1 MIQDKLR
8 NNDYYDVDN
17 QVNKCEDKVN
27 DFRNNYINNEIK
39 KTMYLEIDFLHFL
52 TNLEQVNSQKLEIFS
67 SSLCEQIKLNSC
79 YRFNKFRRYKEK

>member
-27 DFRNNYINNEIK
+27 DFRNKYVDNGNK
-39 KTMYLEIDFLHFL
+39 KDDVFGNRFSAFL
-52 TNLEQVNSQKLEIFS
+52 TNLEQVNIKKLKKSQQFAL
-67 SSLCEQIKLNSC
+67 
-79 YRFNKFRRYKEK
+79 